1 MINDNDDD
9 TNKNMMNQVVFR
21 DVLSKDFEKNPTS
34 KKLRD
39 S

>member
-9 TNKNMMNQVVFR
+9 TNKNVINQVVFR

-34 KKLRD
+34 KTIKR
-39 S
+39 